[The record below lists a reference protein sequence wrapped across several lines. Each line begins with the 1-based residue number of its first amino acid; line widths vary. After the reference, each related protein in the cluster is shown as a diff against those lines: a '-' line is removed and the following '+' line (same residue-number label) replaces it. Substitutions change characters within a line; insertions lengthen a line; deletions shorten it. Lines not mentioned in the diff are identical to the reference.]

1 MDSPLQGFTTR
12 ALHAEGHEKP
22 LFAHTMPIFQSS
34 TFSFESPEQGAD
46 LFAGRRK
53 GHIYTRIGN
62 PTIEAYERVVA
73 SLEGAEEAIAYASGM
88 AAIFGTLMSLVKAG
102 DHIVSGDTLYG
113 PTVNLI
119 GGLMARYGIESTF
132 VDTSELSAIEK
143 ALRPNTRVLF
153 LETPANPTCRIT
165 DIRAASELAH
175 RIGAEVVVDATFAT
189 GHSLST
195 Q

>member
-1 MDSPLQGFTTR
+1 M
-12 ALHAEGHEKP
+12 
-22 LFAHTMPIFQSS
+22 
-34 TFSFESPEQGAD
+34 
-46 LFAGRRK
+46 
-53 GHIYTRIGN
+53 
-62 PTIEAYERVVA
+62 VA

-88 AAIFGTLMSLVKAG
+88 AAIFGSLMSLVKAG

-132 VDTSELSAIEK
+132 VDTSDLPAIEK
-143 ALRPNTRVLF
+143 ALKPNTRVLF

-175 RIGAEVVVDATFAT
+175 RIGAEVVVDATSAT
-189 GHSLST
+189 TYFQQTLALGADVSLHSTTKFINGHGDVVGGVVATSAERAARIRKFRTDAGACPITRDTRSPCGR
-195 Q
+195 